1 VARSPDTDAAAQ
13 ELYSIGDVA
22 QLTGLSTDTIRV
34 WERRYGRPVPVR
46 LPSGH
51 RRYTGDHV
59 RWLRKIAE
67 AMARGHRPSKVIHLE
82 PAELSSLLDPAPP
95 EGPATGSRIDHLL
108 ELTRRFEATEL
119 RQLLRSTAAELGLR
133 TFLTD
138 LVVPLIE
145 VLGRAWAD
153 GSLSVRHEHFLS
165 NIIEDELRAH
175 RTTFSTDPGGPV
187 VAFATLTGERHG
199 LGLHVVALM
208 AAMHGVQARVL
219 GVDTPIE
226 QIAATARESGAL
238 AVAISVSLATGG
250 VETDRRLAELR
261 GSLPHDVTLVVG
273 GQGARGVRR
282 GARGVTYVDTLD
294 GFQDWLHGLP
304 RGTS

>member
-1 VARSPDTDAAAQ
+1 MARSPETDSAAQ

-51 RRYTGDHV
+51 RRYTDEHV
-59 RWLRKIAE
+59 RWLRQVAE
-67 AMARGHRPSKVIHLE
+67 AMARGHRPSKVVHLD
-82 PAELSSLLDPAPP
+82 PAALTRLLDPAPVK
-95 EGPATGSRIDHLL
+95 PAGQSRIDHLL
-108 ELTRRFEATEL
+108 ELTRRFEGSEL
-119 RQLLRSTAAELGLR
+119 RQVLRSTAAELGLR
-133 TFLTD
+133 AFLTD

-153 GSLSVRHEHFLS
+153 GLLSVRHEHFLS
-165 NIIEDELRAH
+165 NVIEDELRAH

-187 VAFATLTGERHG
+187 VAFATLSGERHG
-199 LGLHVVALM
+199 LGLHVVALL

-219 GVDTPIE
+219 GVDTPRE
-226 QIAATARESGAL
+226 QIAAAARESGAH

-261 GSLPHDVTLVVG
+261 AALPEDTTLVVG

-282 GARGVTYVDTLD
+282 GARGVAYVDSLE
-294 GFQDWLHGLP
+294 GFQEWLRSLPHGA
-304 RGTS
+304 T